1 MVARTEILPDEG
13 RHRQRDRRDG
23 QEREGIDLVIRR
35 PASHA
40 VRAEAVDIGLHK
52 NIGKRRDRQLHRRR
66 QAQRADAAEHVLLQP
81 HRPPLDAVIALR
93 PCQHRQHQRR
103 RGELRKDR
111 RDRHTRDAHMKYR
124 HEQQIEDRVRHRRE
138 DQEIQRPS
146 GVADGAQDARAHVVQ
161 QQPAQSGKIDLQILA
176 RMRKHLLRRLHHPQQ
191 RGRQHH
197 AERAQRDA
205 HQDRHGDGRLH
216 GGPDVLP
223 LPRAVMPRDD
233 DARAGRKAVE
243 EADEHIDHRPDAPDR
258 GQRLLAD
265 EISDHHA
272 VHRVVQLL
280 KNVADQKRDGKRDQL
295 PEDAASGHVGVRPP
309 QTRLQNDHHQ
319 LSLFRGRAQA
329 RRSVCILTQLR
340 RRGQVRAALFSAKLR
355 EKQKGCCIAVALM
368 L

>member
-1 MVARTEILPDEG
+1 
-13 RHRQRDRRDG
+13 
-23 QEREGIDLVIRR
+23 
-35 PASHA
+35 
-40 VRAEAVDIGLHK
+40 
-52 NIGKRRDRQLHRRR
+52 
-66 QAQRADAAEHVLLQP
+66 
-81 HRPPLDAVIALR
+81 
-93 PCQHRQHQRR
+93 
-103 RGELRKDR
+103 
-111 RDRHTRDAHMKYR
+111 
-124 HEQQIEDRVRHRRE
+124 
-138 DQEIQRPS
+138 
-146 GVADGAQDARAHVVQ
+146 
-161 QQPAQSGKIDLQILA
+161 
-176 RMRKHLLRRLHHPQQ
+176 MRKHILRRLHHPQQ

-197 AERAQRDA
+197 AEHAQHNA

-329 RRSVCILTQLR
+329 LRSVCILTQLR